1 MANGQLYSPD
11 RLPRLIQW
19 LEATG
24 EFEQETI
31 RLNNWR
37 SFLRSLPREE
47 AARCIESSVVLFDWF
62 QREADKALGVYTQ
75 GIPRFLTAE
84 YARRG
89 CREDQIFC
97 GKEPVEYHLCMVAAE
112 IMNRGL
118 RDDFSRT
125 ARKVVLMP
133 ACMRGAYAS
142 LCQARVSGVDIQCA
156 ACSPDCEVKPHDAP
170 HARSGSQGLPG
181 PPFHRIQPLA

>member
-1 MANGQLYSPD
+1 MPGIGRKAKGKLYSLD
-11 RLPRLIQW
+11 RLPSLIQW

-37 SFLRSLPREE
+37 SFLDTLPRAE
-47 AARCIESSVVLFDWF
+47 AERCIESAAGLFDWF
-62 QREADKALGVYTQ
+62 QHEADKALGVYTQ
-75 GIPRFLTAE
+75 GVPRFLTAE

-118 RDDFSRT
+118 RDDFSHTLR
-125 ARKVVLMP
+125 ARSSWCP
-133 ACMRGAYAS
+133 RA
-142 LCQARVSGVDIQCA
+142 CA
-156 ACSPDCEVKPHDAP
+156 AITRSPARPAP
-170 HARSGSQGLPG
+170 PASTSSAR
-181 PPFHRIQPLA
+181 LAAPIAPSIA